1 MVEESSGQATCA
13 WIVAGNVLP
22 SLCKQIIG
30 RIRFRSSWLLT
41 ACHPPFPVNRF
52 LSPFDPG
59 LTQREID
66 AGERVNTSRN
76 ADLVHSA

>member
-13 WIVAGNVLP
+13 WIVAGKVLP
-22 SLCKQIIG
+22 SPCKHIIG
-30 RIRFRSSWLLT
+30 HIRFRSFWLLT
-41 ACHPPFPVNRF
+41 ACRPPFPVNSF
-52 LSPFDPG
+52 LSPFDLG

-76 ADLVHSA
+76 ADFVHSA